1 HCTLGGMIG
10 NNSCGVHSVMGGR
23 TVDNVE
29 ELDILL
35 YDGTRMTVG
44 PTSADELQRIVAG
57 GGRRGEI
64 YSRLQQLIAANAER
78 VRARYPKIPRRVSG
92 YSLDELLPENGFQ
105 VAKALVGSE
114 STCIVVLRAKV
125 RLVPSPEHRTLLV
138 LGFEDDATAGDHV
151 PEVLTFKPIG
161 LEGIDDKLVGYMKK
175 KHLHP
180 EDVKLLPEGKGWLL
194 VEFGGGSQQEAD
206 AAARACEAAMKKT
219 AKLQGSKL
227 YDDLAERNQVWAIR
241 ESGLGATAFV
251 PGEPVTWEG
260 WEDSAVP
267 PARVGDY
274 LRALRKLLDK
284 YKYGCALYGHF
295 GDGCIHTRIDFD
307 LQSAPGIAHYRAF
320 VEEAADLVLSF
331 GGSLSGEHG
340 DGQSRGELLV
350 KMFGEELISAFREF
364 KSIWDPEW
372 KMNPGKKIDPY
383 KLDENLRLGA
393 DYDPWQPETH
403 FQFPDDSNDFAH
415 AALRCVGVGKCRR
428 LEGAGTMC
436 PSFMVTREEKNSTR
450 GRAHLLFEML
460 QGEEITDRWRS
471 EEVKDALDLCLS
483 CKGCKGDCPVNVD
496 IATYKAEF
504 LSHYW
509 EGRLRPRHAYAFGLI
524 NEWSHWASLA
534 PGLVNLAASTPLV
547 RDIGKKL
554 AGMPRERAIPL
565 FAPQTFKAWWRARA
579 PRNLDRPPVV
589 LFADTFNNYF
599 HPEIAR
605 AGAEVLEAAGYR
617 VIVPMEHLCCGRPL
631 YDYGFLER
639 AKSYLVRIFEHM
651 RDYIRAGLP
660 IVVLEPSCAA
670 VFRDELPN
678 LIPHDEDGR
687 RLSKQVKLLSEFLEN
702 DAQWQPPRLERKALL
717 HGHCHHKSLMKMTA
731 EESLLKKM
739 GVEFEA
745 PETGC
750 CGMAGSFGFE
760 ADKYDVSIAVGER
773 VLLPAVRKAPL
784 DTILIADGFSCQEQI
799 TQTTER
805 HALHLAQVVQMALRD
820 GDAPQLYPERPFIAA
835 RERAQ
840 RDSMRR
846 AGFALAGAAAV
857 AAGALFW
864 LMRRR

>member
-1 HCTLGGMIG
+1 
-10 NNSCGVHSVMGGR
+10 
-23 TVDNVE
+23 
-29 ELDILL
+29 
-35 YDGTRMTVG
+35 
-44 PTSADELQRIVAG
+44 
-57 GGRRGEI
+57 
-64 YSRLQQLIAANAER
+64 
-78 VRARYPKIPRRVSG
+78 
-92 YSLDELLPENGFQ
+92 
-105 VAKALVGSE
+105 
-114 STCIVVLRAKV
+114 VVLRAKV
-125 RLVPSPEHRTLLV
+125 RLVYSPPCRSLLV
-138 LGFEDDATAGDHV
+138 LGFDDDATAGDHV
-151 PEVLTFKPIG
+151 MDVLKHKPVG

-180 EDVKLLPEGKGWLL
+180 EDTQLLPDGGGWLL
-194 VEFGGGSQQEAD
+194 CEFGGETKAEAD
-206 AAARACEAAMKKT
+206 AKARACEAEIKKS
-219 AKLQGSKL
+219 AKLKGSKL
-227 YDDLAERNQVWAIR
+227 YDDKKQENTIWEIR

-307 LQSAPGIAHYRAF
+307 LESARGIAHYRAF
-320 VEEAADLVLSF
+320 VEEGADLVVSM

-350 KMFGEELISAFREF
+350 KMYGEEMISAFREF

-393 DYDPWQPETH
+393 DYDPWQPKTH
-403 FQFPDDSNDFAH
+403 FQFPDDSGDFAH

-428 LEGAGTMC
+428 MEPTKQGTMC
-436 PSFMVTREEKNSTR
+436 PSFMVTREEKHTTR

-460 QGEEITDRWRS
+460 QGEEITDGWRS
-471 EEVKDALDLCLS
+471 DEVKDALDLCLS

-509 EGRLRPRHAYAFGLI
+509 EGRLRPRHAYAFGLVDQ
-524 NEWSHWASLA
+524 WSRLASPLA
-534 PGLVNLAASTPLV
+534 GLVNLAASTPLI
-547 RDIGKKL
+547 RDLGKKL
-554 AGMPRERAIPL
+554 AGMPLEREIPL
-565 FAPQTFKAWWRARA
+565 FAPQTFKAWWRGR
-579 PRNLDRPPVV
+579 PVRNADKPPVV

-599 HPEIAR
+599 HPEIAQ
-605 AGAEVLEAAGYR
+605 AAAEVLEAAGYR
-617 VIVPMEHLCCGRPL
+617 VLVPMQHLCCGRPL
-631 YDYGFLER
+631 YDYGFLDR
-639 AKSYLVRIFEHM
+639 AKQYLVRIFEGM
-651 RDYIRAGLP
+651 RDYIRAGLS

-678 LIPHDEDGR
+678 LLPHEEDGR
-687 RLSKQVKLLSEFLEN
+687 RLHKQVKLLSEFLEKE
-702 DAQWQPPRLERKALL
+702 AKWQPPRLERKALL
-717 HGHCHHKSLMKMTA
+717 HGHCHHKSLMKLTD

-739 GVEFEA
+739 GVDYEA

-760 ADKYDVSIAVGER
+760 ADKYDVSIAIGER
-773 VLLPAVRKAPL
+773 ALLPAVRQAPL

-799 TQTTER
+799 EQTTER
-805 HALHLAQVVQMALRD
+805 HALHLAQVMQMALR
-820 GDAPQLYPERPFIAA
+820 GDAPQLYPERPFIAP
-835 RERAQ
+835 RRQAQ
-840 RDSMRR
+840 RASMQR
-846 AGFALAGAAAV
+846 AGLALGAGAL
-857 AAGALFW
+857 AAGALLF
-864 LMRRR
+864 LGRRK